1 MFGHQFLLQHGT
13 KNCSHFYSGNFAN
26 GKNNDNTYQKSKDMK
41 SKVRLFQLQVLCS
54 PSIAI
59 EPSTD
64 REAEVIGQLELI
76 RSLGVAADR
85 DMHKWWAEYDQ
96 MMGNYTQI
104 RNASICTNP
113 DM

>member
-1 MFGHQFLLQHGT
+1 M
-13 KNCSHFYSGNFAN
+13 NAN
-26 GKNNDNTYQKSKDMK
+26 
-41 SKVRLFQLQVLCS
+41 LFQLQVLCS

-59 EPSTD
+59 ESSTD
-64 REAEVIGQLELI
+64 GEAEVMGHLELI

-104 RNASICTNP
+104 RNSSICTDP
-113 DM
+113 DMLQARLNAIKTQVEKVCFFD